1 MIELRRRSLS
11 LLIVLMISI
20 PAFADVLFLDN
31 GEVILGVLLSA
42 GDGNVVIRTLGQERR
57 IDAGKIERTETGVA
71 ALKDVSLEIYLRD
84 GTVIRGKI
92 LDYDEEIGVFV
103 DISFGNLALPLS
115 TIQRIQDPL
124 KVPKANK
131 EDILL
136 GLSGVLELPISSTFG
151 LSWGMAATAEFK
163 LSPSARLYLGTD
175 LLWNSLGYQPSDE
188 VDYTLAGVRL
198 YALYRFSGYW
208 DGSVFGTIIIPYV
221 KLGGGAVFV
230 QARDGSAGAAV
241 EFQGSMTSMASVQVG
256 ADFRLPA
263 AFSLR
268 VFIATDLVFQS
279 GGAFFL
285 PGAGIGLITRL

>member
-1 MIELRRRSLS
+1 
-11 LLIVLMISI
+11 
-20 PAFADVLFLDN
+20 
-31 GEVILGVLLSA
+31 
-42 GDGNVVIRTLGQERR
+42 
-57 IDAGKIERTETGVA
+57 
-71 ALKDVSLEIYLRD
+71 
-84 GTVIRGKI
+84 
-92 LDYDEEIGVFV
+92 
-103 DISFGNLALPLS
+103 
-115 TIQRIQDPL
+115 
-124 KVPKANK
+124 
-131 EDILL
+131 
-136 GLSGVLELPISSTFG
+136 
-151 LSWGMAATAEFK
+151 MAATAEFK

-263 AFSLR
+263 C
-268 VFIATDLVFQS
+268 
-279 GGAFFL
+279 FFPEGVYRNRPGVPIRGRLL
-285 PGAGIGLITRL
+285 PPRGRNRPHYQALGWLP